1 MIAASRR
8 VALNLLNNFEILRI
22 SNVGIQFCSAIDN
35 RRGNSMSEDSQKE
48 KEFSDIE
55 LCYKAMGLSFS
66 DNPEQ
71 VERTYRKLKDEYGKA
86 MRSTDPSERLRA
98 AENLKQLEELFTTIT
113 GSLIYKDYAAEYEK
127 YKALKVEQQAARKQ
141 KQQQVDKE
149 PHVSCPYCKKPIAS
163 NLKVCIYCH
172 GKILT
177 PMEQLMAKVFS
188 TRNLVVA
195 AIVAVLVIAGVVLM
209 SNPQLLKR

>member
-1 MIAASRR
+1 M
-8 VALNLLNNFEILRI
+8 
-22 SNVGIQFCSAIDN
+22 G
-35 RRGNSMSEDSQKE
+35 DSSQQE

-71 VERTYRKLKDEYGKA
+71 VERTYRKLKDEYTTVMKSSDMTARAG
-86 MRSTDPSERLRA
+86 A

-113 GSLIYKDYAAEYEK
+113 GSLIYKDYAREFEK
-127 YKALKVEQQAARKQ
+127 YKALKAEQMAARKQ
-141 KQQQVDKE
+141 KQEQKPVVKE
-149 PHVSCPYCKKPIAS
+149 ELKDCPYCKKKISPK
-163 NLKVCIYCH
+163 LKVCIYCH

-177 PMEQLMAKVFS
+177 PMEQMIAKVFS

-195 AIVAVLVIAGVVLM
+195 TILVVLVIAGVVLM